1 MDKDYKFIKLK
12 TKLHNFK
19 NLIKIF
25 IFSNFRNTI
34 YSINEISS
42 DEITLHHHLGLGDAI
57 ICNGIVNYL
66 TKKSVKVNLPVLK
79 NNYNQLSF
87 LYSENK
93 LVNLIPIEDKNEIY
107 KTGNAKQILRVGY
120 EKNYGKF
127 NKSFYTQLCL
137 PYNHSFKYFCMPVN
151 IEKEKNLKHHLFD
164 FYGVDKDFILVHN
177 TSSYGS
183 VDLNLNNDLP
193 AIFVEKKSDIFQNMF
208 LYRALIL
215 EAKEIH
221 CIDSSFLH
229 LVERVET
236 NAKLYFH
243 KLKQENQTS
252 EKLEL
257 YKNWDVII

>member
-127 NKSFYTQLCL
+127 NKSFYTQLDL
-137 PYNHSFKYFCMPVN
+137 PYNYSFKYFYMPIN
-151 IEKEKNLKHHLFD
+151 TEKEKNLKHHLFD

-177 TSSYGS
+177 
-183 VDLNLNNDLP
+183 
-193 AIFVEKKSDIFQNMF
+193 
-208 LYRALIL
+208 
-215 EAKEIH
+215 
-221 CIDSSFLH
+221 
-229 LVERVET
+229 
-236 NAKLYFH
+236 
-243 KLKQENQTS
+243 
-252 EKLEL
+252 
-257 YKNWDVII
+257 

>member
-208 LYRALIL
+208 FYRALIL

>member
-1 MDKDYKFIKLK
+1 MDKLYKLLNLK
-12 TKLHNFK
+12 QIMHKFK
-19 NLIKIF
+19 NIVKIF

-42 DEITLHHHLGLGDAI
+42 DEITLLPHLGLGDAI
-57 ICNGIVNYL
+57 VCNGIVNYL
-66 TKKSVKVNLPVLK
+66 TKKSIKVDLLVLK
-79 NNYNQLSF
+79 NNYDQLSF
-87 LYSENK
+87 LYSENN
-93 LVNLIPIEDKNEIY
+93 LVNLIPVGDKNSIY
-107 KTGNAKQILRVGY
+107 KIDKSKQILRVGY

-127 NKSFYTQLCL
+127 NKSFYTQLGL
-137 PYNHSFKYFCMPVN
+137 PYNHSFQYFYLPIN
-151 IEKEKNLKHHLFD
+151 TEKEKSLKDHLFD
-164 FYGVDKDFILVHN
+164 YYGVDKDFILVHN
-177 TSSYGS
+177 SSSYGS
-183 VDLNLNNDLP
+183 VNLNFKSDIP

-208 LYRALIL
+208 FYRSLIL

-257 YKNWDVII
+257 YKNWNVII

>member
-1 MDKDYKFIKLK
+1 
-12 TKLHNFK
+12 
-19 NLIKIF
+19 
-25 IFSNFRNTI
+25 
-34 YSINEISS
+34 
-42 DEITLHHHLGLGDAI
+42 
-57 ICNGIVNYL
+57 
-66 TKKSVKVNLPVLK
+66 
-79 NNYNQLSF
+79 
-87 LYSENK
+87 
-93 LVNLIPIEDKNEIY
+93 LIPVEDKNGIY
-107 KTGNAKQILRVGY
+107 KTDNTIQILRVGY

-127 NKSFYTQLCL
+127 NESFYTQLGL
-137 PYNHSFKYFCMPVN
+137 PYNHSFKYFYMPIN
-151 IEKEKNLKHHLFD
+151 TEKEKNLKHHLFD

-177 TSSYGS
+177 SSSYGS
-183 VDLNLNNDLP
+183 VDLNLKNDLP

-208 LYRALIL
+208 FYRALIL

>member
-1 MDKDYKFIKLK
+1 MDKVYKFFNLK
-12 TKLHNFK
+12 TKINNFK
-19 NLIKIF
+19 NSIKIF

-42 DEITLHHHLGLGDAI
+42 DEITLLHHLGLGDSI

-66 TKKSVKVNLPVLK
+66 TKKSIKINLPVLK
-79 NNYNQLSF
+79 NNYDQLSF
-87 LYSENK
+87 LYSENN
-93 LVNLIPIEDKNEIY
+93 LVNLIPVEDKNGIY
-107 KTGNAKQILRVGY
+107 KTDNTMQILRVGY

-127 NKSFYTQLCL
+127 NKSFYTQLGL
-137 PYNHSFKYFCMPVN
+137 PYNYSFKYFYMPIN
-151 IEKEKNLKHHLFD
+151 TEKEKNLKHHLFD

-177 TSSYGS
+177 SSSYGS
-183 VDLNLNNDLP
+183 VDLNLKNDLP